1 MKLSHAAAPLGRE
14 YPEDLSVLE
23 RRGSLNAASRRRLE
37 LCLASSNTFRVLHE
51 LGHRFDEVPEKLPE
65 DGALLTR
72 MAACAVQRF
81 EGKPAHERTRKRLRG
96 KVALFTGAALLLGTL
111 SAAAALWP
119 RIEIHYRSSAHPSTA
134 EARVIGSKK
143 SSQRLGVPVV
153 PPIAS
158 TTEQE
163 PTVAQP
169 DETRVPTKRL
179 QSGPIEPP
187 NRGNDSATISS
198 ASEAAEWIGPSELFS
213 AGNAARR
220 TGDLARAVSLYHELE
235 SRYPKSDEALL
246 AHMMLGR
253 LEFSR
258 GNAGRALVA
267 YERYLQAAPSGAL
280 AQEALQ
286 GKAQALHALGIKD
299 EERAAWQELL
309 HRFPTSAYS
318 EAAREH
324 LSEGR

>member
-1 MKLSHAAAPLGRE
+1 MKPSQAAAPPGHE
-14 YPEDLSVLE
+14 YPENLSVLE
-23 RRGSLNAASRRRLE
+23 RRGGLNAASRRRLE
-37 LCLASSNTFRVLHE
+37 LCLASSNTLLVLHE

-65 DGALLTR
+65 DNALLTK

-81 EGKPAHERTRKRLRG
+81 AGKPAHQRPRMRLRG

-111 SAAAALWP
+111 SAAAALWT
-119 RIEIHYRSSAHPSTA
+119 RLEIHFRPSAHSSTPQ
-134 EARVIGSKK
+134 ARVIGLRK
-143 SSQRLGVPVV
+143 SSQRPVAPV
-153 PPIAS
+153 APPTAS
-158 TTEQE
+158 TTERE

-169 DETRVPTKRL
+169 NETKVATKRL
-179 QSGPIEPP
+179 QSGPVEPP
-187 NRGNDSATISS
+187 NRGNDSAG
-198 ASEAAEWIGPSELFS
+198 EAAEWIGPSELFS

-220 TGDLARAVSLYHELE
+220 TGALSRAVSLYHDLE

-253 LEFSR
+253 LELSR